1 MARTAHRL
9 VVLLAAAVAVVSAL
23 CACRAGA
30 GATVSSAYDVAGML
44 ACDPKD
50 LPGSL
55 SQLGFTYSEGVPYG
69 SWQTDEPVEGQPEC
83 RFNSLML
90 GGTTPDLLS
99 GGNAPSMAS
108 FSFQYAPIVSE
119 DEANAIGD
127 DMLDHAG
134 LGDPFYTDRAEDEG
148 SNRVQLHRMGRI
160 EGEGP
165 AAYWT
170 LWINI
175 DKGFGYTT
183 YAVSAYTEE
192 AAASLP
198 AEALAAEGA

>member
-1 MARTAHRL
+1 
-9 VVLLAAAVAVVSAL
+9 
-23 CACRAGA
+23 
-30 GATVSSAYDVAGML
+30 
-44 ACDPKD
+44 
-50 LPGSL
+50 
-55 SQLGFTYSEGVPYG
+55 
-69 SWQTDEPVEGQPEC
+69 
-83 RFNSLML
+83 
-90 GGTTPDLLS
+90 
-99 GGNAPSMAS
+99 
-108 FSFQYAPIVSE
+108 
-119 DEANAIGD
+119 
-127 DMLDHAG
+127 
-134 LGDPFYTDRAEDEG
+134 
-148 SNRVQLHRMGRI
+148 MGRI